1 MSVLA
6 LVPVAGLVVCVVL
19 HVLAARL
26 APAKLA
32 DLTIG
37 VAGGG
42 LVVVQ
47 LAWRTGQ
54 EASLAVWFTTYL
66 LLAYC
71 YVVGFF
77 NLSESARRIRLLI
90 ELHEAPGHAMTL
102 DEILTAYN
110 ARMVVEA
117 RLRRLVG
124 AGFLVERG
132 GRYWI
137 GHRAGLW
144 IARGLAA
151 LAPLLAPQRRR

>member
-6 LVPVAGLVVCVVL
+6 LVPVAGLSVCVVL

-26 APAKLA
+26 APAKVA
-32 DLTIG
+32 DLVIG

-47 LAWRTGQ
+47 IAWAAGQATSLPVWLA
-54 EASLAVWFTTYL
+54 TYL
-66 LLAYC
+66 LLAYG

-90 ELHEAPGHAMTL
+90 ELSQAPSHAMTL

-124 AGFLVERG
+124 AGFLVERDG
-132 GRYWI
+132 CYWI

>member
-1 MSVLA
+1 M
-6 LVPVAGLVVCVVL
+6 
-19 HVLAARL
+19 
-26 APAKLA
+26 
-32 DLTIG
+32 
-37 VAGGG
+37 
-42 LVVVQ
+42 VVQ

-54 EASLAVWFTTYL
+54 EASLAVWFATYL